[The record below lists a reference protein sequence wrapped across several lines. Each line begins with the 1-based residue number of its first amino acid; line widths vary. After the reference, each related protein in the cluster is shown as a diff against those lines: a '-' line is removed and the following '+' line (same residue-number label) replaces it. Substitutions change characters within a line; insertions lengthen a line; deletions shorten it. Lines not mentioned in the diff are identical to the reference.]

1 MPTYVITIITPALSL
16 LVFIGGVIG
25 GYCYMNKKNKK

>member
-1 MPTYVITIITPALSL
+1 MATHVITIITPALGL
-16 LVFIGGVIG
+16 LAFIGGVIG